1 MNKTRMWHLPVLS
14 HYLATASPILTV
26 VLKLMTLFKETKL
39 SQYDFFIHRVYK
51 NKARMGLD
59 IK

>member
-1 MNKTRMWHLPVLS
+1 MWHLPVLS